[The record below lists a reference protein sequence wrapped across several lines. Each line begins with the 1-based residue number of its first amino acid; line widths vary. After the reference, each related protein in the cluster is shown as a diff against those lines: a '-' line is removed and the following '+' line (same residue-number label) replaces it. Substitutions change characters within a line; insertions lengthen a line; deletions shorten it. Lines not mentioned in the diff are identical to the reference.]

1 VLVALQQTTALVWAG
16 LIWPFEL
23 QAAKA
28 DLAAISLETW
38 LWAVVSGIVYYAL
51 AFWFYIVGL
60 KKIPA
65 SLAGLFLNL
74 IPIFAIGGAY
84 IFLGERLGA
93 IQWAG
98 AILILVAV
106 AAMLRLQGADTG
118 MKTEAFESEN
128 VEVKET

>member
-1 VLVALQQTTALVWAG
+1 M
-16 LIWPFEL
+16 
-23 QAAKA
+23 
-28 DLAAISLETW
+28 AI
-38 LWAVVSGIVYYAL
+38 VSGIVYYAL

-118 MKTEAFESEN
+118 MKTEAFESDN